1 MKKTRAKK
9 TGPPPHEHHHHDGH
23 HEECC
28 PDDPC
33 LIMLRDAAIAERE
46 AILFYLEAAAMLCGD
61 LRRLFL
67 DTAEDE
73 MRHFVM
79 TMRHISALDS
89 DQAQALEE
97 VGLDDLLMQRG
108 MAPKW
113 AAGWQ
118 PDCACPMEAET
129 MAAPM
134 PPEHEPENGLTP
146 VCLLT
151 KALTGE
157 LEAINKYQKY
167 MEKACDPACCRHF
180 CHLMNDEKEHVA
192 SFIAAL
198 YDLTGEPPP
207 EAAD

>member
-9 TGPPPHEHHHHDGH
+9 TGPPPHEHHSHDSHHGS
-23 HEECC
+23 C

-33 LIMLRDAAIAERE
+33 LLMLRDTAVAERE
-46 AILFYLEAAAMLCGD
+46 AILFYLEAAGMVCGD

-73 MRHFVM
+73 MQHFVM
-79 TMRHISALDS
+79 TMRHIAALDS
-89 DQAQALEE
+89 VQAEALEE
-97 VGLDDLLMQRG
+97 VGLDALLAQRG

-113 AAGWQ
+113 ASGWQ
-118 PDCACPMEAET
+118 PDCACPLADET
-129 MAAPM
+129 VHVPM
-134 PPEHEPENGLTP
+134 PSAPEAGNDLTP

-151 KALTGE
+151 KALTSE
-157 LEAINKYQKY
+157 LEAVNKYQKF
-167 MEKACDPACCRHF
+167 MEKTSDPACCRHF

-207 EAAD
+207 EEAD

>member
-9 TGPPPHEHHHHDGH
+9 TGPPAHEQHHHDSH
-23 HEECC
+23 HGSC

-33 LIMLRDAAIAERE
+33 LLMLRDAAIAERE
-46 AILFYLEAAAMLCGD
+46 AILFYLEAAAMVCGD

-79 TMRHISALDS
+79 TMRHIAALDGV
-89 DQAQALEE
+89 QAEALEE
-97 VGLDDLLMQRG
+97 VGLDTLLAQRG
-108 MAPKW
+108 MTPKW

-118 PDCACPMEAET
+118 PECACPLEAET
-129 MAAPM
+129 MVV
-134 PPEHEPENGLTP
+134 PPAQETENDLTP

-151 KALTGE
+151 KALTSE

-167 MEKACDPACCRHF
+167 MEKTSASACCRHF
-180 CHLMNDEKEHVA
+180 CHLMNDEKDHVA

-198 YDLTGEPPP
+198 YDLTGEPPSE
-207 EAAD
+207 EAG

>member
-9 TGPPPHEHHHHDGH
+9 TGPPSHEHHHHDNH
-23 HEECC
+23 HHECC

-33 LIMLRDAAIAERE
+33 LLMLRDAAIAERE
-46 AILFYLEAAAMLCGD
+46 AILFYLEAAAMVCGD

-79 TMRHISALDS
+79 TIRHIAALDS
-89 DQAQALEE
+89 VQAEALEE
-97 VGLDDLLMQRG
+97 VGLDALLTQRG
-108 MAPKW
+108 MTPKW

-118 PDCACPMEAET
+118 PECACPLEAET
-129 MAAPM
+129 MVV
-134 PPEHEPENGLTP
+134 PPAQETENDLTP

-151 KALTGE
+151 KALTSE

-167 MEKACDPACCRHF
+167 MEKASDSTCCHHF
-180 CHLMNDEKEHVA
+180 CHLMNDEKDHVA

-198 YDLTGEPPP
+198 YDLTGEPPSE
-207 EAAD
+207 EAG

>member
-9 TGPPPHEHHHHDGH
+9 TGPPHYEHHHHDDH
-23 HEECC
+23 HGNSA
-28 PDDPC
+28 DPC
-33 LIMLRDAAIAERE
+33 LPMLRDAAIAERE
-46 AILFYLEAAAMLCGD
+46 AILFYLEAAAMVCGD
-61 LRRLFL
+61 LRQLFL

-73 MRHFVM
+73 MEHFVM

-89 DQAQALEE
+89 VQAEALEE
-97 VGLDDLLMQRG
+97 VGLDALLMQRG

-113 AAGWQ
+113 ATGWQ
-118 PDCACPMEAET
+118 PDCACPLEEET
-129 MAAPM
+129 MAPM
-134 PPEHEPENGLTP
+134 PPEHEPESDLTP
-146 VCLLT
+146 LCLLT

-167 MEKACDPACCRHF
+167 MEKASDSACCRHF

-192 SFIAAL
+192 SFIAAI

-207 EAAD
+207 EEAG

>member
-9 TGPPPHEHHHHDGH
+9 TGPPHYEHHHHDDH
-23 HEECC
+23 HGECY
-28 PDDPC
+28 DPC
-33 LIMLRDAAIAERE
+33 LMMLRDAAIAERE
-46 AILFYLEAAAMLCGD
+46 AILFYLEAAAMVCGD

-73 MRHFVM
+73 MEHFVM

-89 DQAQALEE
+89 DQAEALEE
-97 VGLDDLLMQRG
+97 VGLGALLMQRG

-118 PDCACPMEAET
+118 PSCACPLEET

-134 PPEHEPENGLTP
+134 PPEHEPESDLTP
-146 VCLLT
+146 LCLLT
-151 KALTGE
+151 KALTGA

-167 MEKACDPACCRHF
+167 MEKASDSACCRHF
-180 CHLMNDEKEHVA
+180 CHLMNDKKEHVA
-192 SFIAAL
+192 SFIAAI
-198 YDLTGEPPP
+198 YDLTGEPPLE
-207 EAAD
+207 EAG